1 MCLFAVGPLLLSSY
15 GSKPFYSVLALNM
28 QVNMHRIL
36 GWVLAFLMSPSRPWA
51 LSHLFRPG
59 ALSLKYSHRIQA
71 PDSKKATLETSHFL
85 SQGTRGGVLRA
96 EHRNMLRC
104 PEDRLIG
111 ELDERKKIHMFF
123 KAATK
128 RSPWGQRK

>member
-1 MCLFAVGPLLLSSY
+1 M
-15 GSKPFYSVLALNM
+15 
-28 QVNMHRIL
+28 
-36 GWVLAFLMSPSRPWA
+36 
-51 LSHLFRPG
+51 
-59 ALSLKYSHRIQA
+59 KYSHRIQA

-111 ELDERKKIHMFF
+111 GLDERKKIHMFF